1 MGMMNQKAR
10 KTRSDRNHVIYAIT
24 NQVTGEQYIGLTV
37 LGYRGSVKRTLH
49 RRMQKHV
56 QRALAENKGW
66 ALSQSLREYGAEAF
80 VYGLVQVVRGKAEAH
95 VCETALI
102 KAHNPQLNTFK

>member
-1 MGMMNQKAR
+1 MVMMNQKTR
-10 KTRSDRNHVIYAIT
+10 KRRTDRNHAIYVIT
-24 NQVTGEQYIGLTV
+24 NQVTGQQYIGLTV
-37 LGYRGSVKRTLH
+37 LGYGGSVKRTLH

-56 QRALAENKGW
+56 QRAMAEDKVW

-102 KAHNPQLNTFK
+102 KEYNPQLNTFK

>member
-1 MGMMNQKAR
+1 MGMMNEKAR
-10 KTRSDRNHVIYAIT
+10 KRRTDRNHVIYVIT
-24 NQVTGEQYIGLTV
+24 NRVTGDQYIGLTV

-49 RRMQKHV
+49 RRMQKHM

-80 VYGLVQVVRGKAEAH
+80 EYGLVQVVRGKAEAH
-95 VCETALI
+95 VRETALI
-102 KAHNPQLNTFK
+102 KAHDPVLNTFK